1 MKANDLPEQ
10 LLSSYCHEI
19 FAKWRGDG
27 GHLLVSAS
35 GYERQ
40 TRERVTSRFVLI
52 MLYIRRAGCQSD
64 RTVHHKTLM
73 QLRKPQRETHAST
86 SASLQIAGDD
96 TRNLVFDIPRR
107 QVATCKQGETMK
119 IKKTCE
125 VLLSSSRNL

>member
-1 MKANDLPEQ
+1 MKANDLHEK
-10 LLSSYCHEI
+10 LLSSYCHAI
-19 FAKWRGDG
+19 FAKWLGDG
-27 GHLLVSAS
+27 RHLLISAS

-40 TRERVTSRFVLI
+40 TRERVTGRLALI

-64 RTVHHKTLM
+64 RTVHRRALM
-73 QLRKPQRETHAST
+73 QRRKPERETHAST
-86 SASLQIAGDD
+86 NASQQIAGDD
-96 TRNLVFDIPRR
+96 NRNLVFDIPRR